1 MSNKIIEY
9 IKYVGIVPLIIYSI
23 FGYIIALLS
32 LFFPG
37 LLKYAILETINI
49 PYNGVYYIL
58 PSFFTILLFIF
69 GFSFSNFII
78 NLKNPYSK
86 KYFGFIFGFLTYLIM
101 NLSLQYELRT
111 ILLSVII
118 GFIVSLYKNWI
129 TNFIKYIL
137 GVIQTYLFYALGL
150 YILYE
155 ILWTPIGAP
164 FGTYLYEIFMTDIN
178 KIFDYWI
185 YFIPSLA
192 LFFSGYITNK
202 TYSKM
207 RKLVISNRGSTFII
221 GPKGSGKTIL
231 GIGLF
236 YATRIK
242 NYGMIEPDIFTIR
255 KGDDLDILDLYNTFI
270 SKGIKGMAGTER
282 GEFSVFNFYFKRD
295 LKDAILFGITDV
307 IIELIDY
314 AGEFISDVAKLVRQK
329 ERYKAYAKSITKNIY
344 PEIQKGLFDEDDT
357 SVISQIVDDIKNNQ
371 KFDFKSYRDYIDWNK
386 VKIIDKL
393 APIYLYC
400 KIKNSDKAVFLLDGE
415 KLARKLY
422 RTNPELENNL
432 KNMEKQYPKYSELI
446 KNILNDS
453 DETIDEDLNNYW
465 RIIKGFKKSP
475 SECVFVITKADILV
489 ALFGSTPYNL
499 ITSNSTKEMDS
510 IKKERLLHLLEKDAS
525 FKGILESTGMTIE
538 EFMDN
543 TVFTVVL
550 SKVDIPENE
559 FRKNM
564 KNMYYDDMGC
574 DSFVD
579 EEIIA
584 IGMESLI
591 SKIKDST
598 TVEKLKKSIE

>member
-1 MSNKIIEY
+1 MNNKFIGCM
-9 IKYVGIVPLIIYSI
+9 KYVGIIPLCIYFI
-23 FGYIIALLS
+23 LGYLISSLS
-32 LFFPG
+32 LFFPE

-49 PYNGVYYIL
+49 PYGGVYYIL

-86 KYFGFIFGFLTYLIM
+86 KYFGFILGFLTSLIM

-111 ILLSVII
+111 ILLGVII
-118 GFIVSLYKNWI
+118 GFIASLYKNWI
-129 TNFIKYIL
+129 TNSIKQIL
-137 GVIQTYLFYALGL
+137 GIIQTYLFYVLGL
-150 YILYE
+150 YVLYEVLWTPMGTSFGSHLYE
-155 ILWTPIGAP
+155 IL
-164 FGTYLYEIFMTDIN
+164 MTDIN
-178 KIFDYWI
+178 KIFDYWV
-185 YFIPSLA
+185 YFIPPLA
-192 LFFSGYITNK
+192 LLFSGYITNK

-207 RKLVISNRGSTFII
+207 RELIISNSGSTFII

-270 SKGIKGMAGTER
+270 SKGIKGMAGTDR
-282 GEFSVFNFYFKRD
+282 GEFSVFNFYFKSD
-295 LKDAILFGITDV
+295 LKNAILFGITDV
-307 IIELIDY
+307 IIEVIDY
-314 AGEFISDVAKLVRQK
+314 AGEFINEVAKLVRQK
-329 ERYKAYAKSITKNIY
+329 EKYKAYVKSIIQNIS
-344 PEIQKGLFDEDDT
+344 PEIQKGLFDESDT
-357 SVISQIVDDIKNNQ
+357 SIISQIVDDIKNQ

-400 KIKNSDKAVFLLDGE
+400 KIKNSDKVVFLLDGE

-422 RTNPELENNL
+422 RTNPEIENNL
-432 KNMEKQYPKYSELI
+432 KIMEKQYPKYSELI

-475 SECVFVITKADILV
+475 SECVFVMTKADILA
-489 ALFGSTPYNL
+489 ALFGYTPYDL
-499 ITSNSTKEMDS
+499 IISNSTKEMDS
-510 IKKERLLHLLEKDAS
+510 IKKERLQPLLKYDAS
-525 FKGILESTGMTIE
+525 FKGILESTGMSID

-550 SKVDIPENE
+550 SKVDIPEDE
-559 FRKNM
+559 FR
-564 KNMYYDDMGC
+564 KNMYYDDIEC

-584 IGMESLI
+584 IGIESLI
-591 SKIKDST
+591 SKIKDPT
-598 TVEKLKKSIE
+598 IVEKLKKSIE